1 MVFKETEFFPEKWS
15 VYLVFGDAGHQR
27 LQQKNT
33 ILEESLWDSGP
44 ASGNRRIE
52 HFVNIYRKNTHVR
65 ICLERAEK
73 KGYLHYI
80 HRVFYKHRLPPELAH
95 LPILESCFDTRANSG
110 SALGMWQFTK
120 ATAKDYGLRVGWFSD
135 DRLNWRKS
143 THSAARYLNELGRR
157 FNYDWRLAL
166 AGYNGGPN
174 YLAKRMKKQRSRNFW
189 QLKLRK
195 ETKEYVPKFLAM
207 LKVGRERYPDLFFQG
222 APRYWVASR

>member
-1 MVFKETEFFPEKWS
+1 MGFRTS
-15 VYLVFGDAGHQR
+15 
-27 LQQKNT
+27 
-33 ILEESLWDSGP
+33 I
-44 ASGNRRIE
+44 
-52 HFVNIYRKNTHVR
+52 RK
-65 ICLERAEK
+65 
-73 KGYLHYI
+73 
-80 HRVFYKHRLPPELAH
+80 P
-95 LPILESCFDTRANSG
+95 G
-110 SALGMWQFTK
+110 SK
-120 ATAKDYGLRVGWFSD
+120 ATAGSNILSTSIEKTLTSEFVSSERRKKAICITSRVGWFSD

>member
-1 MVFKETEFFPEKWS
+1 
-15 VYLVFGDAGHQR
+15 
-27 LQQKNT
+27 
-33 ILEESLWDSGP
+33 
-44 ASGNRRIE
+44 
-52 HFVNIYRKNTHVR
+52 
-65 ICLERAEK
+65 
-73 KGYLHYI
+73 
-80 HRVFYKHRLPPELAH
+80 
-95 LPILESCFDTRANSG
+95 
-110 SALGMWQFTK
+110 MWQFTK

-222 APRYWVASR
+222 APKYWVASR